1 MLSLT
6 ALAALPMA
14 GFANATW
21 SVPADKNSVKDWT
34 AAENTKLD
42 SSVEDYL
49 VGFGAGISQDIT
61 LVKGTYTVTVDA
73 EKTSNATFTIW
84 VDGKSYNPGDVFT
97 LEAETNTVTLKVDR
111 ISPDNIFTV
120 GGINVSLIFDFAA
133 TNSSLTSRLDK
144 VKVDLAFVTSTW
156 GETLQKKAESIEKII
171 GVLQNGTLANGTE
184 SDVYKTYKAQQLYNY
199 GNSKTPSKIEKD
211 IQTLEDC
218 YAVLTAF
225 DGMDE
230 ELSGLKAKLEK
241 ASDAVKAQYKD
252 TVDKLEKKIG
262 EFKKSFAYTEDNIT
276 VNKQEWLDKIYYKS
290 EDGVESGYR
299 VTISTLS
306 ADFSSY
312 DAVNSK
318 FNEAST
324 EYDNCLTKLEQ
335 QIAGEEYATLLD
347 KAKKAL
353 QAEYSAV
360 VTLKDGFP
368 QLGFSNNKDALT
380 TGVEKAVSEMQ
391 GVKDAFVD
399 HGNDMKRYFNE
410 VQSDFSTL
418 AECQAQIKA
427 NQWNISTQAAEDAT
441 QAVKNALEAVMA
453 GATKDALGAFPTNYD
468 ELKSAA
474 HTAVSNLKTLVDNDA
489 STAYLTGL
497 RSAAH
502 AAYKAAKGEVAEYK
516 TEDGKYVAASFWG
529 LAEAAIEAE
538 LGELDNISID
548 PTAEGYNYTEIEKA
562 IKAVYVKDGEGETA
576 TESGSIAT
584 YKSKAKAAYDK
595 YVAMKAVIDS
605 WNDEYDKVAKFI
617 STTSLV
623 PYNTTTYGAALVE
636 AKKEI
641 ENLESDLNT
650 AVGTLNTEDD
660 LYAHANAM
668 KDLKV
673 PDSKD
678 MPEILSVDA
687 ETYNAAKDAHDLTTA
702 IATANKL
709 AVEVPAMAKALRNEL
724 GDRYNKYNPNIQ
736 ANVDIYGKHLVDIF
750 GPGLDAGDATADNFC
765 GIRQAF
771 YDVKHVISET
781 ESWGVNPDGTYTAR
795 ALPENP
801 TLQEAQEYIIVL
813 GNDRSA
819 FTKISERIAGLDK
832 AAEGV
837 KNAFEANN
845 KAYEDFIVN
854 YDKAVTAA
862 ADIKDEKKYGDANR
876 KAEFEGYYTEVETS
890 LKNLKTALDASKS
903 AETFVADCKD
913 ADGKKGFDSQLNDIT
928 KTISDYLT
936 KATNAKENLSA
947 YNNLIAAK
955 KDLYDATNGTTPITE
970 AVRTYI
976 LSNFVDNAGRQYY
989 IKHLDGL
996 KQEIEALVLSIENYY
1011 TNGVA
1016 QDKETATKNNIKE
1029 IVAKV
1034 NAVKTNCA
1042 DNEKN
1047 HTDLVARGKKVEEL
1061 YIKIYNKIDTK
1072 DQTDDKQTYLK
1083 KLAAIDTAIQT
1094 AKKAIETA
1102 FGEGKLSNDTKTSQ
1116 YQTYVKDYNTQTTD
1130 INAVY
1135 GAWID
1140 KDNGYLA
1147 SVAIANGEALATI
1160 TAAYNAAVN
1169 DCIDYINKLKKFFD
1183 VDGDANRWND
1193 IVANA
1198 TAELYTQKNVLEKE
1212 YKKATDAKEALDKEN
1227 AELEKED
1234 VENAKYFETAY
1245 KYYQKV
1251 TNEEGI
1257 TSESG
1262 TIYEAHKA
1270 IKDAYDSAVKKLN
1283 SSAKETLSNRI
1294 QAVEDKIKLI
1304 ENQAIPND
1312 SKNRKIY
1319 SICFDEK
1326 GDFSTEL
1333 LKPYFSEVNTKLAS
1347 AKRGLDDK
1355 ELALNY
1361 MSKYDSDLKTLE
1373 TETLPAA
1380 LDELAKAQYDAWV
1393 AELDKLYEELY
1404 GNKVTGTEGLFTM
1417 CAKDANRE
1425 YKNGKTYKETF
1436 DAAYEEWQSYVEGY
1450 TPKYEDST
1458 EEGAVNMSDVA
1469 QKFSNFK
1476 SDSGYTDFKNIV
1488 SKFEQSKVYY
1498 EMFMTG
1504 AGLPEGSTYT
1514 SVEAVQKIIDSY
1526 SDYASEFIAKASAVT
1541 KAQEKLDKAKSEAE
1555 YIHSICCMQWNYAYL
1570 HSRYLSPAKYEADNL
1585 KVTINNEEYETLKT
1599 QLAYLKSDYQ
1609 QALTEENLTDEAKQT
1624 LQKEYEP
1631 KILDFETRL
1640 VFTDEEL
1647 ADTEWDAEG
1656 VATSTHTCN
1665 KLLDIQNEIIDA
1677 RNTLSAGRM
1686 TGVYNAFMES
1696 LESLKKRYDVMA
1708 ADHEGLYDFMKA
1720 GIILEADKTAEL
1732 KESVETFKA
1741 NGWLIVQESNL
1752 KSQIDDWRK
1761 ETLEPLETK
1770 VTTAKKKHDA
1780 DVAARERLTKELEG
1794 IKKHVEDLL
1803 NNELFQ
1809 QFKVKDAWSD
1819 WGYEDWFNGDN
1830 GFIPSNEADI
1840 NSVPTTEG
1848 ALKDQD
1854 PDNPTQLK
1862 DIRNYKSIITDFEGS
1877 SYYNEVWNRYNPNAT
1892 EYTTVGTTLKNIANL
1907 LNDNQYI
1914 LNAETHSAKCDE
1926 LIQQASAAYNFIYNL
1941 YLNYIRSGKYYTT
1954 TKITG
1959 EEIKDEAGNTVGEYH
1974 DHETFVG
1981 KDVPAAIAIFE
1992 DILKEAEK
2000 LNSDIQ
2006 KDTYKPGNI
2015 DQDENGNVSLS
2026 DFAMLQYIILGHEE
2040 GVTEVQKAAADLNND
2055 DRVDISDLMKLVQM
2069 ILNPNAAPAPARVRV
2084 AIPHATTDDA
2094 LSIIVEGEGVHQR
2107 IGILLDAEQT
2117 YAGCQMDITLPEG
2130 VTLAAE
2136 TTGEM
2141 AGALSLL
2148 SNDLE
2153 NGSHRILLSS
2163 AEGAGMNTGKGAL
2176 LWLDVNVDHNYN
2188 GEGIVLSNVLFANS
2202 YGRAFELAIAAG
2214 ETTGLSNVSMT
2225 QEVKEKIYNVGGILM
2240 DGLKR
2245 GVNIIRG
2252 NDGSSKKV
2260 IVK

>member
-14 GFANATW
+14 GFADATW

-73 EKTSNATFTIW
+73 KKTSNATFTIL
-84 VDGKSYNPGDVFT
+84 VGGKIYNPGDVFK

-120 GGINVSLIFDFAA
+120 GGINVSLIFDFAK
-133 TNSSLTSRLDK
+133 TKSNLTSRLDG
-144 VKVDLAFVTSTW
+144 VKANLALTKSTW
-156 GETLQKKAESIEKII
+156 KETLQKKAESIEKII

-218 YAVLTAF
+218 YAVLKAF

-252 TVDKLEKKIG
+252 TVDKLEKEIG
-262 EFKKSFAYTEDNIT
+262 EFKKRFAYTEDNIT

-324 EYDNCLTKLEQ
+324 EYDNCLNYLEKS
-335 QIAGEEYATLLD
+335 IAGEEYATLLD

-474 HTAVSNLKTLVDNDA
+474 HTAVSNLKTLVDNAAD
-489 STAYLTGL
+489 TAYLTGL

-502 AAYKAAKGEVAEYK
+502 AAYKAAKGEVAGYK

-529 LAEAAIEAE
+529 LAEAAIETE

-548 PTAEGYNYTEIEKA
+548 PTAEGYNRTEIEKA

-576 TESGSIAT
+576 TESGSVAT

-605 WNDEYDKVAKFI
+605 WNDEYDKVAEFI

-641 ENLESDLNT
+641 ENLESGLNT

-668 KDLKV
+668 NVLKV

-678 MPEILSVDA
+678 MPKILSVDA
-687 ETYNAAKDAHDLTTA
+687 ETYNAAKDAHDLTTT
-702 IATANKL
+702 IATAKKL

-724 GDRYNKYNPNIQ
+724 GVRFQKYELSAANI
-736 ANVDIYGKHLVDIF
+736 AIYGKHLEDIF
-750 GPGLDAGDATADNFC
+750 GPGLNAGVAKEDNFC

-801 TLQEAQEYIIVL
+801 TLKEAQEYIIDL

-819 FTKISERIAGLDK
+819 FTKISERVAELDK
-832 AAEGV
+832 AAAKVAEDF
-837 KNAFEANN
+837 KANN
-845 KAYEDFIVN
+845 NAYDTFIKN
-854 YDKAVTAA
+854 YDEAVKTAKG
-862 ADIKDEKKYGDANR
+862 IKDVNNYVDTNREK
-876 KAEFEGYYTEVETS
+876 EFEGYYTIVETS
-890 LKNLKTALDASKS
+890 LKDLKTALDKSKN

-913 ADGKKGFDSQLNDIT
+913 ADGKKGFDSQLKDINT
-928 KTISDYLT
+928 AISDYLT

-947 YNNLIAAK
+947 YNSLIEAK
-955 KDLYDATNGTTPITE
+955 KALYDAKNVTTPITK
-970 AVRTYI
+970 AVSDEI
-976 LSNFVDNAGRQYY
+976 FSNFVDNAGRQYY
-989 IKHLDGL
+989 IDYL
-996 KQEIEALVLSIENYY
+996 KDLKKEIEALVSNIDSYY
-1011 TNGVA
+1011 TNSTA
-1016 QDKETATKNNIKE
+1016 KANEAATKAKINE
-1029 IVAKV
+1029 IVANVK
-1034 NAVKTNCA
+1034 AVKTNCA

-1083 KLAAIDTAIQT
+1083 RLADIDTDFQT

-1116 YQTYVKDYNTQTTD
+1116 YQTYVTEYNAQTTD

-1160 TAAYNAAVN
+1160 EAAYNAAVN

-1193 IVANA
+1193 TVAQA

-1234 VENAKYFETAY
+1234 VENAKYFDTAY

-1251 TNEEGI
+1251 TDEAGI
-1257 TSESG
+1257 TTESG
-1262 TIYEAHKA
+1262 TIYNAHKA

-1294 QAVEDKIKLI
+1294 EAVEDKIDLI
-1304 ENQAIPND
+1304 EYQAIPNG
-1312 SKNRKIY
+1312 SKIYKIY
-1319 SICFDEK
+1319 SICFDENGK
-1326 GDFSTEL
+1326 FSTEL
-1333 LKPYFSEVNTKLAS
+1333 LKPYFSEVNNKLAS
-1347 AKRGLDDK
+1347 AKLGLDDK

-1380 LDELAKAQYDAWV
+1380 LDELAKAQYEAWV

-1417 CAKDANRE
+1417 CAKDANQQ
-1425 YKNGKTYKETF
+1425 YQNGKTYKETF

-1450 TPKYEDST
+1450 TPKYENST

-1476 SDSGYTDFKNIV
+1476 TDSGYEAFKNRV
-1488 SKFEQSKVYY
+1488 YNFEQSKVYY

-1514 SVEAVQKIIDSY
+1514 SVNAVQKIINSY

-1541 KAQEKLDKAKSEAE
+1541 KAQEKLDEAKSWAE

-1585 KVTINNEEYETLKT
+1585 KVTINKEEYNTLLT
-1599 QLAYLKSDYQ
+1599 QLTYLKSDYQ
-1609 QALTEENLTDEAKQT
+1609 QALTEENLTDEAKQA

-1631 KILDFETRL
+1631 QILKFETSL
-1640 VFTDEEL
+1640 IFTDEEL

-1656 VATSTHTCN
+1656 VKTPTHTCN
-1665 KLLDIQNEIIDA
+1665 KLLDIQNEIIKA
-1677 RNTLSAGRM
+1677 RNTLSAGRI

-1752 KSQIDDWRK
+1752 KSQIDTWTRTLTSLEGDVAAAK
-1761 ETLEPLETK
+1761 E
-1770 VTTAKKKHDA
+1770 KHDA
-1780 DVAARERLTKELEG
+1780 DVAARTRLQGELQD
-1794 IKKHVEDLL
+1794 IKDHVTNLL
-1803 NNELFQ
+1803 ENELFQ
-1809 QFKVKDAWSD
+1809 QFDVKDYWSSNYNASR
-1819 WGYEDWFNGDN
+1819 WYENE
-1830 GFIPSNEADI
+1830 FIAPNEADI

-1848 ALKDQD
+1848 ELKDQD
-1854 PDNPTQLK
+1854 PDNPTKLK
-1862 DIRNYKSIITDFEGS
+1862 DITEYNDYITNFKSI
-1877 SYYNEVWNRYNPNAT
+1877 SYYNEVLYRYYQYKDVA
-1892 EYTTVGTTLKNIANL
+1892 EYTSVQTTLANINMLLRNVNIVNRDSYIITYSTLNQQARAAN
-1907 LNDNQYI
+1907 DFI
-1914 LNAETHSAKCDE
+1914 LNLYINGYTYQDIEGNDIIDET
-1926 LIQQASAAYNFIYNL
+1926 
-1941 YLNYIRSGKYYTT
+1941 
-1954 TKITG
+1954 TG
-1959 EEIKDEAGNTVGEYH
+1959 SNVRKDYKP
-1974 DHETFVG
+1974 ETFVG
-1981 KDVPAAIAIFE
+1981 EDVPAAIRIFE
-1992 DILKEAEK
+1992 RILTDAEK
-2000 LNSDIQ
+2000 LKSDIQ
-2006 KDTYKPGNI
+2006 KNTYVPGNI

-2069 ILNPNAAPAPARVRV
+2069 ILTPNAAPAPARVRV

>member
-14 GFANATW
+14 GFADATW

-34 AAENTKLD
+34 AAENTNLD
-42 SSVEDYL
+42 SSVKDYL
-49 VGFGAGISQDIT
+49 VGVGAGISQEIT

-73 EKTSNATFTIW
+73 EKTSNATFT
-84 VDGKSYNPGDVFT
+84 VLVGGKIYNPGDVFT

-120 GGINVSLIFDFAA
+120 GGINVSLIFDFAK
-133 TNSSLTSRLDK
+133 TKSNLTSRLNDVN
-144 VKVDLAFVTSTW
+144 VKLALETSTW
-156 GETLQKKAESIEKII
+156 KKTLQDKATSIEKTI
-171 GVLQNGTLANGTE
+171 GVLQDGPLANGTE

-199 GNSKTPSKIEKD
+199 GDSKTPSKIEKD

-225 DGMDE
+225 DGMDKA
-230 ELSGLKAKLEK
+230 LSNLKVKLGG

-252 TVDKLEKKIG
+252 TVDKLEKEIG
-262 EFKKSFAYTEDNIT
+262 EFKKGFVYTGDNIT
-276 VNKQEWLDKIYYKS
+276 VNKQEWLDKIYKS
-290 EDGVESGYR
+290 EDGVESGYS

-318 FNEAST
+318 FNAAST
-324 EYDNCLTKLEQ
+324 AYDNCLNNLEES
-335 QIAGEEYATLLD
+335 IAGEEYATLLD

-360 VTLKDGFP
+360 LTLKEGFP
-368 QLGFSNNKDALT
+368 QLGFSKKQDALIS
-380 TGVEKAVSEMQ
+380 GVDNAILAMQ
-391 GVKDAFVD
+391 GVTDAFVA
-399 HGNDMKRYFNE
+399 HGASMKWYFDQVKNDFK
-410 VQSDFSTL
+410 TL
-418 AECQAQIKA
+418 ADCKAQIKA

-453 GATKDALGAFPTNYD
+453 GATKDALGAFPTNYE

-474 HTAVSNLKTLVDNDA
+474 HTAVSNLKTLVDNVA
-489 STAYLTGL
+489 STDYLTGL

-516 TEDGKYVAASFWG
+516 TKDGKYVAASFWG

-538 LGELDNISID
+538 LAGLDEISID

-562 IKAVYVKDGEGETA
+562 IKAVYVKEGEGETA
-576 TESGSIAT
+576 TESGSVAT

-660 LYAHANAM
+660 LYAHADAM
-668 KDLKV
+668 NGLKV

-678 MPEILSVDA
+678 MPKILSVDA
-687 ETYNAAKDAHDLTTA
+687 ETYNAAKDAHDLTTT
-702 IATANKL
+702 IATAKKL

-724 GDRYNKYNPNIQ
+724 GVRFQKYELSAANI
-736 ANVDIYGKHLVDIF
+736 AIYGKHLEDIF
-750 GPGLDAGDATADNFC
+750 GPGLNAGVAKEDNFC

-801 TLQEAQEYIIVL
+801 TLKEAQEYIIDL

-819 FTKISERIAGLDK
+819 FTKISERVAELDK

-913 ADGKKGFDSQLNDIT
+913 ADGKKGFDSQLNDIK

-955 KDLYDATNGTTPITE
+955 KDLYDAKNVTTPITE

-1072 DQTDDKQTYLK
+1072 DQTDNKQTYLK
-1083 KLAAIDTAIQT
+1083 RLADIDTAIQT

-1116 YQTYVKDYNTQTTD
+1116 YQTYVTEYNAQTTD

-1160 TAAYNAAVN
+1160 EAAYNAAVN

-1227 AELEKED
+1227 AELED
-1234 VENAKYFETAY
+1234 VENAKYFDTAY

-1251 TNEEGI
+1251 TNEAGI
-1257 TSESG
+1257 TTESG

-1270 IKDAYDSAVKKLN
+1270 IKDAYDAAVKKLN

-1417 CAKDANRE
+1417 CAKDANQQ
-1425 YKNGKTYKETF
+1425 YQNGKTYKETF

-1450 TPKYEDST
+1450 TPKYENST

-1476 SDSGYTDFKNIV
+1476 TDSGYEAFKNRV
-1488 SKFEQSKVYY
+1488 YNFEQSKVYY

-1504 AGLPEGSTYT
+1504 AGLPEGSTNT
-1514 SVEAVQKIIDSY
+1514 SVKAVQDIIDGY

-1541 KAQEKLDKAKSEAE
+1541 IAQEKLDKAKSEAE

-1570 HSRYLSPAKYEADNL
+1570 YSRYLSSAKYEADNL

-1609 QALTEENLTDEAKQT
+1609 QALTEENMTDEAKQA

-1640 VFTDEEL
+1640 IFTDEDL

-1656 VATSTHTCN
+1656 VETSTHTCN
-1665 KLLDIQNEIIDA
+1665 KLLDIQNEIIKA

-1708 ADHEGLYDFMKA
+1708 ADYEGLYDFMKA
-1720 GIILEADKTAEL
+1720 GNSLEADKTAEL

-1741 NGWLIVQESNL
+1741 NGWLIVQESKL
-1752 KSQIDDWRK
+1752 KDQIDDWKDTLTSLEGDVAAAK
-1761 ETLEPLETK
+1761 E
-1770 VTTAKKKHDA
+1770 KHDA
-1780 DVAARERLTKELEG
+1780 DVAARTRLKKELAD
-1794 IKKHVEDLL
+1794 IQKHVDELL
-1803 NNELFQ
+1803 ENELFK

-1848 ALKDQD
+1848 ELKDQD
-1854 PDNPTQLK
+1854 PDHPTKL
-1862 DIRNYKSIITDFEGS
+1862 NYINDYNSNITYFERS

-1914 LNAETHSAKCDE
+1914 LNADTHSAKCDE

-1941 YLNYIRSGKYYTT
+1941 YLNYYLIGKYYTP

-1981 KDVPAAIAIFE
+1981 EDVPAAIRIFE
-1992 DILKEAEK
+1992 RILTDAEK
-2000 LNSDIQ
+2000 LKSDIQ

-2040 GVTEVQKAAADLNND
+2040 GVTDVQKAAADLNND

>member
-49 VGFGAGISQDIT
+49 VGFGAGISQEIT

-73 EKTSNATFTIW
+73 KKTSNATFTIL
-84 VDGKSYNPGDVFT
+84 VGGKSYNPGDVFT

-120 GGINVSLIFDFAA
+120 GGINVSLIFDFAK
-133 TNSSLTSRLDK
+133 TKSNLTSRLND
-144 VKVDLAFVTSTW
+144 VKDDLALVTSTW
-156 GETLQKKAESIEKII
+156 GETLQAKATSIEGII
-171 GVLQNGTLANGTE
+171 GVLQDGTLANGTE
-184 SDVYKTYKAQQLYNY
+184 SDAYKAYKEQQLYNY
-199 GNSKTPSKIEKD
+199 GNSETPSKIEKD

-218 YAVLTAF
+218 FEVLTAF
-225 DGMDE
+225 DGMDKA
-230 ELSGLKAKLEK
+230 LSDLKLQLEG
-241 ASDAVKAQYKD
+241 ASDAVKAQYKG
-252 TVDKLEKKIG
+252 TVDGLEKEIG
-262 EFKKSFAYTEDNIT
+262 NFKKDFAYTGDNIT
-276 VNKQEWLDKIYYKS
+276 VNKQEWLDKISYKS

-306 ADFSSY
+306 EDLSAY
-312 DAVNSK
+312 DAVISK
-318 FNEAST
+318 FNAAST
-324 EYDNCLTKLEQ
+324 AYDGYLTELEQ
-335 QIAGEEYATLLD
+335 SIAGEEYATLLD

-353 QAEYSAV
+353 QAAYSAV

-368 QLGFSNNKDALT
+368 QLGFSKKQDALIS
-380 TGVEKAVSEMQ
+380 GVDNAILAMQ

-489 STAYLTGL
+489 STDYLTGL

-548 PTAEGYNYTEIEKA
+548 PTAEGYNPEKIANA

-576 TESGSIAT
+576 TESGSVAT

-605 WNDEYDKVAKFI
+605 WNDEYDKVAEFI

-641 ENLESDLNT
+641 ENLESGLKT
-650 AVGTLNTEDD
+650 AVETQNTEDD

-668 KDLKV
+668 NVLKV

-724 GDRYNKYNPNIQ
+724 GNRYNQYKPSDANI
-736 ANVDIYGKHLVDIF
+736 AIYGKHLEEKIF
-750 GPGLDAGDATADNFC
+750 GPGLDAGVAKEDNFC

-801 TLQEAQEYIIVL
+801 SLKEAQEYIIDL

-832 AAEGV
+832 AAEKV
-837 KNAFEANN
+837 AEDFKANN
-845 KAYEDFIVN
+845 NAYDTFIKN
-854 YDKAVTAA
+854 YNEAVKTAGG
-862 ADIKDEKKYGDANR
+862 IKDVNNYVDTNREK
-876 KAEFEGYYTEVETS
+876 EFEGYYTTVET
-890 LKNLKTALDASKS
+890 LLTDLKTALDKSKN
-903 AETFVADCKD
+903 AETFVADRED
-913 ADGKKGFDSQLNDIT
+913 ADGKKGFYSQLKDINT
-928 KTISDYLT
+928 AISDYLT

-947 YNNLIAAK
+947 YNSLIEAK
-955 KDLYDATNGTTPITE
+955 KALYDATNTSNPITE
-970 AVRTYI
+970 AVRNDI
-976 LSNFVDNAGRQYY
+976 LSNFEDNAGRQYY
-989 IKHLDGL
+989 INYLEGL

-1047 HTDLVARGKKVEEL
+1047 YTDLVACGKKVEEL

-1083 KLAAIDTAIQT
+1083 RLAVIDTDLQT

-1135 GAWID
+1135 GDWID

-1147 SVAIANGEALATI
+1147 SVATANGEALATI
-1160 TAAYNAAVN
+1160 TDAYNAAVN

-1193 IVANA
+1193 IVATA
-1198 TAELYTQKNVLEKE
+1198 TADLYDAKNKLEEQYEFAKAEKE
-1212 YKKATDAKEALDKEN
+1212 AIDKANTELDNET
-1227 AELEKED
+1227 
-1234 VENAKYFETAY
+1234 VENAKYFDNASTYY
-1245 KYYQKV
+1245 KKV
-1251 TNEEGI
+1251 TDEEGNI

-1262 TIYEAHKA
+1262 TIYDAHTA
-1270 IKDAYDSAVKKLN
+1270 IKNAYNTAVGELNKSAKSTLSSRILAVK
-1283 SSAKETLSNRI
+1283 
-1294 QAVEDKIKLI
+1294 DKIQRIADQEK
-1304 ENQAIPND
+1304 PVG
-1312 SKNRKIY
+1312 SKIY
-1319 SICFDEK
+1319 SICFDEN
-1326 GDFSTEL
+1326 GDFSTDL
-1333 LKPYFSEVNTKLAS
+1333 LKPYFSEVNNKLAS
-1347 AKRGLDDK
+1347 AKLWLDDK

-1361 MSKYDSDLKTLE
+1361 MNKYDSDLKTLE

-1380 LDELAKAQYDAWV
+1380 LDELAKAQYEAWV
-1393 AELDKLYEELY
+1393 AELDKLYKELY
-1404 GNKVTGTEGLFTM
+1404 GNKATGTEGLFTM
-1417 CAKDANRE
+1417 CAKDANLE

-1476 SDSGYTDFKNIV
+1476 SNSGYTDFKNQV
-1488 SKFEQSKVYY
+1488 SNFEQSKVYY

-1504 AGLPEGSTYT
+1504 AGLPEGSTKT
-1514 SVEAVQKIIDSY
+1514 SVEAVQEIIDGY

-1541 KAQEKLDKAKSEAE
+1541 EVQGMLDTAKSKAE
-1555 YIHSICCMQWNYAYL
+1555 EYHSSCSMNKWNYQTLYDND
-1570 HSRYLSPAKYEADNL
+1570 LSSAKDAADNL
-1585 KVTINNEEYETLKT
+1585 KVTINEEEYNTLLT
-1599 QLAYLKSDYQ
+1599 QLTYLKSDYQ
-1609 QALTEENLTDEAKQT
+1609 QALTEENLTEEAKEA

-1631 KILDFETRL
+1631 KILEFETRL
-1640 VFTDEEL
+1640 TFKDEDL

-1656 VATSTHTCN
+1656 VETPTHTCN
-1665 KLLDIQNEIIDA
+1665 KLLDIQNEIIKA

-1696 LESLKKRYDVMA
+1696 LGSLKKRYDVMA

-1720 GIILEADKTAEL
+1720 GISLEADKTAEL
-1732 KESVETFKA
+1732 KESVKTFKA

-1752 KSQIDDWRK
+1752 KSQIDDWK
-1761 ETLEPLETK
+1761 DTLKDLEDD
-1770 VTTAKKKHDA
+1770 VAAAKKKHDA

-1848 ALKDQD
+1848 ELKDQD

-1981 KDVPAAIAIFE
+1981 EDVPAAIRIFE
-1992 DILKEAEK
+1992 RILTDAEK
-2000 LNSDIQ
+2000 LKSDIQ